1 MRSIMKKCS
10 MVVAL
15 LVSALAVVAAPLDFI
30 PGNSVGVIAINTD
43 KAIDNPVLNGM
54 FAAKANAMLKQVKLN
69 INDLRGDIGIGVIS
83 NGKAVQLF
91 CVGEFSPLTVSAL
104 RNAIAK
110 DAAAKGRP
118 KAVKVNGKPG
128 FADDK
133 ARMIFYSPT
142 TVILQINVEGAMPFG
157 SWRQGGVTKGKAAHF
172 LVAAIDFPSLLKI
185 LPPEKKQGMPPQFK
199 DIKMVGAVV
208 DFVNNAVTAKLTLKC
223 KTPEACNFL
232 VVVIDQLKAM
242 PQSAPFVTKFRF
254 ERKGNDIEAVGS
266 ITIEEIMAAVQKAS
280 APAAAPAAR

>member
-1 MRSIMKKCS
+1 

-30 PGNSVGVIAINTD
+30 PRNSVGVIAINTG
-43 KAIDNPVLNGM
+43 KAIDNPTLNGM
-54 FAAKANAMLKQVKLN
+54 FAAKANAMLKQANLS
-69 INDLRGDIGIGVIS
+69 INDLRGDVAVGVIS

-91 CVGEFSPLTVSAL
+91 IAGEFAPKTISAL

-157 SWRQGGVTKGKAAHF
+157 SWRQDGVTKGKAAHF
-172 LVAAIDFPSLLKI
+172 LVAALDYPSLLKV

-199 DIKMVGAVV
+199 DIKMIGAVV

-223 KTPEACNFL
+223 NTPEACNFL
-232 VVVIDQLKAM
+232 VVVIDQLKTM

-266 ITIEEIMAAVQKAS
+266 MTIEEIMAAVQKAS